1 MLIIVHHLILI
12 MTKNYFLV
20 LREGDGYESFGAP
33 EKSLVLI
40 LAKQR
45 QNFAW
50 VFITMVIIVI
60 CLLKEKN
67 LSLKQIMKMSMLSK
81 KFCLRSISSIFDYI
95 EAEEVSLKGNMCDF
109 SVDYDAINKSDI
121 LNNG

>member
-1 MLIIVHHLILI
+1 
-12 MTKNYFLV
+12 
-20 LREGDGYESFGAP
+20 
-33 EKSLVLI
+33 
-40 LAKQR
+40 
-45 QNFAW
+45 
-50 VFITMVIIVI
+50 
-60 CLLKEKN
+60 
-67 LSLKQIMKMSMLSK
+67 MSMLSK

>member
-20 LREGDGYESFGAP
+20 LGEGDVYGSFGGP

-45 QNFAW
+45 QNFA
-50 VFITMVIIVI
+50 
-60 CLLKEKN
+60 
-67 LSLKQIMKMSMLSK
+67 
-81 KFCLRSISSIFDYI
+81 
-95 EAEEVSLKGNMCDF
+95 
-109 SVDYDAINKSDI
+109 
-121 LNNG
+121 

>member
-1 MLIIVHHLILI
+1 

-45 QNFAW
+45 QNFA
-50 VFITMVIIVI
+50 
-60 CLLKEKN
+60 
-67 LSLKQIMKMSMLSK
+67 
-81 KFCLRSISSIFDYI
+81 
-95 EAEEVSLKGNMCDF
+95 
-109 SVDYDAINKSDI
+109 
-121 LNNG
+121 